1 MVNWKRDSRCGVFA
15 ELILE
20 ARYGDQ
26 QKQRR
31 SRTAFTGPQLAAL
44 EKAFQKTQYPD
55 VVMRERLALC
65 ISLPEAR
72 IQVTQSHAGPAACL
86 SLTVLSQTQCWLHYA
101 VKSKDLVKALPASV
115 QGLHP
120 TRAELLL
127 SDGLRIVLFV
137 FSAPLNIPLLF
148 QVWFKNRR
156 AKFRKGQRGVAPRE
170 NAAAAERE
178 GGATAER
185 EEADAKTTDET
196 PPESRVWDHPSLA
209 QGERASHS
217 ELYTGPQP
225 STDRPSSPFLHHTA
239 DHLSFLS
246 TGLHFPLSYW
256 QGFQQ
261 SLCPVSAVNAR
272 GKGTSLSP
280 GTGSTTRDQ
289 TYQHLDLKGYHDS
302 RGPSK
307 LWPSEQKDYWS
318 EVWSL

>member
-1 MVNWKRDSRCGVFA
+1 MNSLYYYGGCGGYPLQNMNSLAVMCNLHQQMAEQYQINPSEGPPSSIHTFSVAERLA

-72 IQVTQSHAGPAACL
+72 IQV
-86 SLTVLSQTQCWLHYA
+86 
-101 VKSKDLVKALPASV
+101 
-115 QGLHP
+115 
-120 TRAELLL
+120 
-127 SDGLRIVLFV
+127 
-137 FSAPLNIPLLF
+137 
-148 QVWFKNRR
+148 WFKNRR

-178 GGATAER
+178 GRATAER

-289 TYQHLDLKGYHDS
+289 IYQHLGLKVYHDS
-302 RGPSK
+302 RGAK
-307 LWPSEQKDYWS
+307 LWPSEQKDY
-318 EVWSL
+318 

>member
-1 MVNWKRDSRCGVFA
+1 
-15 ELILE
+15 
-20 ARYGDQ
+20 
-26 QKQRR
+26 
-31 SRTAFTGPQLAAL
+31 
-44 EKAFQKTQYPD
+44 
-55 VVMRERLALC
+55 MRERLALC

-72 IQVTQSHAGPAACL
+72 I
-86 SLTVLSQTQCWLHYA
+86 
-101 VKSKDLVKALPASV
+101 
-115 QGLHP
+115 
-120 TRAELLL
+120 
-127 SDGLRIVLFV
+127 
-137 FSAPLNIPLLF
+137 

-185 EEADAKTTDET
+185 EEAYAKTTDET

-209 QGERASHS
+209 QGEHASHS

-225 STDRPSSPFLHHTA
+225 STDRPSSPFLHCTA

-280 GTGSTTRDQ
+280 GTGNTTRDQ
-289 TYQHLDLKGYHDS
+289 TYQHLDHKVYHDS
-302 RGPSK
+302 RGAK
-307 LWPSEQKDYWS
+307 LWPRKQKDY
-318 EVWSL
+318 